1 MRRFY
6 KRLSEPNT
14 PAGKTLQVTPLRV
27 HVRSVFTRQL
37 HYLADS
43 GRSSDN
49 VRMAFAFLNENWLPK
64 SVLCLRG
71 YNRHKFLLDL
81 IAGITVGL
89 VALPLAMAFAIAS
102 GLTPQAGIY
111 CAIVTG
117 FLISALGGSKTQIG
131 GPTGAF
137 VVVVAGIVAV
147 HGVDGL
153 FMCTVMAGVLLV
165 IMGVTGLGSAVKF
178 IPRPVVIGFTNGIA
192 VLIASTQVKDFFGLH
207 LDKVPGVFWL
217 RMEALAANF
226 HTLSFEATALAVFT
240 LLTLIICRSVSA
252 RIPGPIVALLL
263 ATFAVY
269 FFHLPVETIG
279 TRFGGIPGGLPHL
292 HVPRFRSDL
301 IHGLLGP
308 AFTVAMLGAI
318 ESLMSAVV
326 SDRMSNDRHNPNVEL
341 IGQGVANVFSPMFG
355 GLPATG
361 AIARTATNIRSGAQ
375 SPVAGM
381 IHALT
386 LLCILL
392 FAAPLVSYVP
402 MAALAGIL
410 MIVSYNMGEWREI
423 PQLLKLTKTDISI
436 WLVTFAL
443 TVFAD
448 LTVAV
453 EAGMILAA
461 LLFIS
466 RVASTTTVSRVTD
479 DYVEDGRVHILQD
492 KDIPYYATIFRIHG
506 PFLFGATDKIYAVT
520 ENLHKL
526 PPVVILRLRNMTA
539 LDATGLFAIE
549 EIAKQLHATK
559 RTLILCGAREQ
570 PAQLIHQAEFAEVI
584 GEENICENVQEAL
597 RRAEE
602 VYERLE
608 AKAAVGRS

>member
-1 MRRFY
+1 M
-6 KRLSEPNT
+6 
-14 PAGKTLQVTPLRV
+14 
-27 HVRSVFTRQL
+27 
-37 HYLADS
+37 
-43 GRSSDN
+43 
-49 VRMAFAFLNENWLPK
+49 
-64 SVLCLRG
+64 
-71 YNRHKFLLDL
+71 
-81 IAGITVGL
+81 TVGL

-111 CAIVTG
+111 CAVVTG

-153 FMCTVMAGVLLV
+153 FMCTVMAGVLL
-165 IMGVTGLGSAVKF
+165 IILGVTGMGTAVKF
-178 IPRPVVIGFTNGIA
+178 IPRPIVIGFTNGIA
-192 VLIASTQVKDFFGLH
+192 VLIASTQIKDFFGLTIS
-207 LDKVPGVFWL
+207 KVPGEFWL
-217 RMEALAANF
+217 RMEAIAANF
-226 HTLSFEATALAVFT
+226 HTLSYTATVLGVGTLVT
-240 LLTLIICRSVSA
+240 LLVCRALSN
-252 RIPGPIVALLL
+252 RIPGPIVAMV
-263 ATFAVY
+263 AGTVAV
-269 FFHLPVETIG
+269 FVLKLPVETIG
-279 TRFGGIPGGLPHL
+279 TRFGGIPSGLPHFAIP
-292 HVPRFRSDL
+292 HFRADL

-326 SDRMSNDRHNPNVEL
+326 ADRMSNDHHNPNVEL
-341 IGQGVANVFSPMFG
+341 MAQGVANIVSPMFG

-361 AIARTATNIRSGAQ
+361 AIARTATNIRAGAKT
-375 SPVAGM
+375 PVAGM

-386 LLCILL
+386 LVCVLL
-392 FAAPLVSYVP
+392 FAAPLTSFIP
-402 MAALAGIL
+402 MASLAAIL
-410 MIVSYNMGEWREI
+410 LVVAYNMGEWREI

-461 LLFIS
+461 LLFIG
-466 RVASTTTVSRVTD
+466 RVANTTTVSQVTD

-506 PFLFGATDKIYAVT
+506 PFLFGATDKAAVIT
-520 ENLHKL
+520 ERIHEL

-539 LDATGLFAIE
+539 IDATGLFALE
-549 EIAKQLHATK
+549 QVARELHAVK

-570 PAQLIHQAEFAEVI
+570 PAQLIRQAEFEDVI
-584 GEENICENVQEAL
+584 GRENICDNVQAAL
-597 RRAEE
+597 RRAED
-602 VYERLE
+602 VFERME
-608 AKAAVGRS
+608 NQTAGVK

>member
-1 MRRFY
+1 
-6 KRLSEPNT
+6 
-14 PAGKTLQVTPLRV
+14 
-27 HVRSVFTRQL
+27 
-37 HYLADS
+37 
-43 GRSSDN
+43 
-49 VRMAFAFLNENWLPK
+49 MAIALPDERWLPR
-64 SVLCLRG
+64 SILCLRG
-71 YNRHKFLLDL
+71 YKSSDFIHDL
-81 IAGITVGL
+81 VAGVTVGL

-111 CAIVTG
+111 CAVVTG
-117 FLISALGGSKTQIG
+117 FLISALGGSRTQIG

-137 VVVVAGIVAV
+137 VVVVAGIVAA

-153 FMCTVMAGVLLV
+153 FMCTVMAGILLI
-165 IMGVTGLGSAVKF
+165 IMGATGMGTAVKF

-192 VLIASTQVKDFFGLH
+192 VLIGSTQIKDFFGLH
-207 LDKVPGVFWL
+207 LDKVPGVFSL
-217 RMEALAANF
+217 RMQAVAGNF
-226 HTLSFEATALAVFT
+226 HTLSYNATAVAIGSVLVI
-240 LLTLIICRSVSA
+240 LICRAISN
-252 RIPGPIVALLL
+252 RIPGSILALLL
-263 ATFAVY
+263 GTAATVLLK
-269 FFHLPVETIG
+269 LPIETIG
-279 TRFGGIPGGLPHL
+279 TRFGGIPAGLPRL
-292 HVPRFRSDL
+292 EIPTFRMDL

-326 SDRMSNDRHNPNVEL
+326 SDRMTNDRHNPNVEL
-341 IGQGVANVFSPMFG
+341 IAQGVANVASPMFG

-361 AIARTATNIRSGAQ
+361 AIARTATSIRSGART
-375 SPVAGM
+375 PVAGM
-381 IHALT
+381 VHAMT
-386 LLCILL
+386 LLCVLL

-410 MIVSYNMGEWREI
+410 MVVAYNMGEWREI
-423 PQLLKLTKTDISI
+423 PQLLRLTKTDVSV

-466 RVASTTTVSRVTD
+466 RIASTTTVSQVTD

-506 PFLFGATDKIYAVT
+506 PFLFGATDKLSVVT
-520 ENLHKL
+520 ENVHKL

-539 LDATGLFAIE
+539 LDATGLFALE
-549 EIAKQLHATK
+549 EVARQLHAT
-559 RTLILCGAREQ
+559 RRVLILCGAREQ
-570 PAQLIHQAEFAEVI
+570 PSKLIHQAEFEDVV
-584 GEENICENVQEAL
+584 GSENICDNVQQAL
-597 RRAEE
+597 GRAEE
-602 VYERLE
+602 VYEKLE
-608 AKAAVGRS
+608 EKFVNHTQAATTN